1 LIGLFYEN
9 GPIQVN
15 EKLKLERRE
24 FHWAE
29 EYSIVFIDQPV
40 GTGYSYVTRVPDSSN
55 SSSSSRMQDPKRMED
70 QLLAALDQE
79 LEEDQTREQK
89 FLADLLQTLKTRD
102 QKDGRVKG
110 KKGVDKSAAS
120 FEHMIRTR
128 ASRYSNGYVKDQ
140 RGVVSDM
147 LIFLDQFYLRFPE
160 VRSKDLYITGESYAG
175 KFVPAVATGILER
188 NKKHTTD
195 CPVNDGDD
203 DDEDEYDMG
212 GGDKDRCR
220 ETRPRTEFIFP
231 LKGVAMG
238 NGLSD
243 PVSQVQVHADQCY
256 FAGVITKAH
265 ADQMRTLQ
273 EKAVREVETG
283 RLLAANQ
290 YRLDMFE
297 VFRNATGGLNW
308 YDIRKGSVPNDW
320 TMMELFVNSDPVKDA
335 LNVFGPRM
343 AFLKEHGVPE
353 EEIQRIEEGRSRTQH
368 SKDMAVIKAMEGDIM
383 RSSVWMI
390 SSLLQQGIKV
400 LIYQGMFDFR
410 DGPAGSHRW
419 VDQLEW
425 PGQAEFLKT
434 ERELWKNDM
443 GRLAGY
449 VTQVPGLSR
458 VTILGAGHLAMM
470 DQSKNSL
477 TMISSFIEGKKLGDP
492 TSED

>member
-1 LIGLFYEN
+1 MWVRVFFFSFRFYWYFPAIKPKAEDPPLLIWFQGGPGSTSLIGLFYEN

-15 EKLKLERRE
+15 DKLKLERRE

-40 GTGYSYVTRVPDSSN
+40 GTGYSY
-55 SSSSSRMQDPKRMED
+55 
-70 QLLAALDQE
+70 
-79 LEEDQTREQK
+79 
-89 FLADLLQTLKTRD
+89 
-102 QKDGRVKG
+102 
-110 KKGVDKSAAS
+110 
-120 FEHMIRTR
+120 IRTR
-128 ASRYSNGYVKDQ
+128 ASLYSNGYVKDQ

-160 VRSKDLYITGESYAG
+160 IRNKDLYITGESYGG
-175 KFVPAVATGILER
+175 KFVPA
-188 NKKHTTD
+188 
-195 CPVNDGDD
+195 
-203 DDEDEYDMG
+203 YDMDS
-212 GGDKDRCR
+212 GDKDRCQ
-220 ETRPRTEFIFP
+220 ETRPPTEFVFP
-231 LKGVAMG
+231 LKGIAMG

-243 PVSQVQVHADQCY
+243 PVSQIQVHADQCY
-256 FAGVITKAH
+256 YAGVITKAH
-265 ADQMRTLQ
+265 ADQMRALQ
-273 EKAVREVETG
+273 DIAVKEVEAG
-283 RLLAANQ
+283 RFLAANQ
-290 YRLDMFE
+290 YRLGMFD

-320 TMMELFVNSDPVKDA
+320 TTMELFVNSDPVKDA

-343 AFLKEHGVPE
+343 A
-353 EEIQRIEEGRSRTQH
+353 TQH
-368 SKDMAVIKAMEGDIM
+368 AKDTAVLKAMEGDIM

-410 DGPAGSHRW
+410 DGPAGSHHW

-477 TMISSFIEGKKLGDP
+477 TMISSFIEDKKLGDP